1 MTPKNGPYN
10 MSGTWGGVFGGV
22 INKEFDMGLNS
33 WHWMT
38 SRYSLVQ
45 FAPIDKE
52 SFVLVWTPNNPK
64 IDYGLFTRELNSM

>member
-1 MTPKNGPYN
+1 

-33 WHWMT
+33 WHWMI